1 MAQAEAEKTQE
12 IRVLMNTYIHNEFL
26 GRSTDYATVQ
36 IGPALAARIKQL
48 QIAVKELNVQYISEF
63 NYAPE
68 FHSGGG
74 YRLDGHKL
82 VVSDDRFFW
91 EGYLKDC
98 SESWDTQSIDINLLD
113 SEPGCELDL
122 RENIDEEDDPENME
136 GDG

>member
-12 IRVLMNTYIHNEFL
+12 IRILVNAYIHNEYL
-26 GRSTDYATVQ
+26 GRCTDYATVQ
-36 IGPALAARIKQL
+36 VGPTLVARIKQL
-48 QIAVKELNVQYISEF
+48 QVAVKDLQVQYISEY

-68 FHSGGG
+68 FHLGGG
-74 YRLDGHKL
+74 YRMDGHKL

-98 SESWDTQSIDINLLD
+98 SESWDTQSIDISLLD
-113 SEPGCELDL
+113 SEPGSELDL